1 MVVVFG
7 SWAVEMTA
15 PGLPAMLMVPLGSG
29 WLVKVMRLPAAV
41 WLVFIVLCGVYVIG
55 ECVSPIPLTSVCW
68 CGRAILFRS
77 TSCAHPVLVLAELL
91 HAVRSRSELGQKSG
105 CSAELVLRWLTRTRL
120 CRHCRRPFSWR
131 IRCSRC
137 RVCVISL
144 IRCLLFAPLSL
155 STLFP
160 IGGFSCAH
168 THSRVLARTD
178 C

>member
-91 HAVRSRSELGQKSG
+91 HAVRSRSELQCKG
-105 CSAELVLRWLTRTRL
+105 
-120 CRHCRRPFSWR
+120 RRF
-131 IRCSRC
+131 
-137 RVCVISL
+137 
-144 IRCLLFAPLSL
+144 
-155 STLFP
+155 
-160 IGGFSCAH
+160 
-168 THSRVLARTD
+168 
-178 C
+178 